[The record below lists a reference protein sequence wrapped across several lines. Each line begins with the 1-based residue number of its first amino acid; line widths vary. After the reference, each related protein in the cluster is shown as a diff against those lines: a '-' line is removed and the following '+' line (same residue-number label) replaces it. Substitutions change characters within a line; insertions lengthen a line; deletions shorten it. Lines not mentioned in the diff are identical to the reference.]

1 VIVER
6 KKTVLVVE
14 DDESLAFGLEENLK
28 SAGYEVLKA
37 RDGVKGLSVG
47 MERHPDLIILDLM
60 LPGMSGY
67 EVCRNLRGKG
77 VRVPI
82 IMLTARQD
90 EFDKILG
97 FDVGADD
104 YVTKPFS
111 IKELLA
117 RIKAVFRRE
126 EERKEKTTRYRF
138 DSFVLDPQART
149 LTQRGREIQLTRTEF
164 DLLVY
169 FLDNAGTALS
179 REVLLKDVWGVEY
192 MGTQRS
198 LDSFVAML
206 RGKIERNPKKPGH
219 IVTVH
224 GVGYKFVGKVEKA

>member
-1 VIVER
+1 MDR
-6 KKTVLVVE
+6 KKRVLVVE
-14 DDESLAFGLEENLK
+14 DDEALLFGLEENLK
-28 SAGYEVLKA
+28 SAGYDVMKA
-37 RDGVKGLSVG
+37 RDGSGGLRLG

-67 EVCRNLRGKG
+67 EICKSLRGKG

-82 IMLTARQD
+82 IMVTARQD
-90 EFDKILG
+90 EFDKLLG

-117 RIKAVFRRE
+117 RVRAILRRE
-126 EERKEKTTRYRF
+126 DERTERASQYKF
-138 DSFVLDPQART
+138 DGFVLDTQART
-149 LTQRGREIQLTRTEF
+149 LARKGKEVQLTRTEF

-169 FLDNAGTALS
+169 FLDNAGKALS

-192 MGTQRS
+192 LGTQRS

-206 RGKIERNPKKPGH
+206 RGKIEKNPKRPEH
-219 IVTVH
+219 VLTVH
-224 GVGYKFVGKVEKA
+224 GVGYKFMGEVEKA